1 MTEQNQAKSGFHDCG
16 RQAIWVCYRH
26 SMTLMSFTR
35 CLSAAGLAVLV
46 SCAAPKA
53 VAVAD
58 PPKKNK
64 TAALD
69 GSGNAMPLGN
79 VSRAPQDKIRL
90 PDNFLSMPGDTEFR
104 PTAPAN
110 TSAAGAVT
118 VRPPSDPVIP
128 PDIGPKT
135 D

>member
-1 MTEQNQAKSGFHDCG
+1 MRLS
-16 RQAIWVCYRH
+16 YRH
-26 SMTLMSFTR
+26 PMPLMSTHAKRF
-35 CLSAAGLAVLV
+35 LAALPLVVLA

-58 PPKKNK
+58 PPKQKSRVEPEV
-64 TAALD
+64 
-69 GSGNAMPLGN
+69 GGGMPASL

-90 PDNFLSMPGDTEFR
+90 GENFLSMPGDAEFR
-104 PTAPAN
+104 STRSPEA
-110 TSAAGAVT
+110 SSAGAVT

-128 PDIGPKT
+128 PDIGPKV